1 MVLQIAVVIVPSR
14 LLVFVLVIAAVSAG
28 ATVPAQPP
36 SPILLE
42 QRQRELVLVRH
53 LRQHVADPGDGLA
66 LAADRR
72 DLQRLRSGIPPPV
85 TALPPTATDDERID
99 SLRILVDVWHARI
112 VDRTPF
118 GLMPRERLA
127 GLSQVQRAVGQL
139 QSRGGRSGLD
149 VWLPIVSDELTALV
163 HAASGQGAVSDAA
176 IDMALTVADAAATG
190 RPVSAPG
197 PYPSG
202 WGETTVAD
210 PGTRTR
216 EYPPGAYPPGS
227 SPGSQSPVPPPGG
240 PTPYR
245 LPPGY
250 EAYSG
255 AAAAGVGG
263 IAACQ
268 TLRTAAGVSRSI
280 DDMIRTAECW
290 TRTPTW
296 PGWAAQSLE
305 ALDWAT
311 GLAAAER
318 NCTALATAIDAL
330 REIGGRLSA
339 GGLAPEVATLARQAE
354 SDQRRLRGQSLCR

>member
-1 MVLQIAVVIVPSR
+1 MR
-14 LLVFVLVIAAVSAG
+14 
-28 ATVPAQPP
+28 AQTP

-42 QRQRELVLVRH
+42 QRQREIVLVRH
-53 LRQHVADPGDGLA
+53 LRQHVADPRDGLA
-66 LAADRR
+66 LSADRR
-72 DLQRLRSGIPPPV
+72 DLQRLRSGIPPPA
-85 TALPPTATDDERID
+85 TALPLAATDDELLD

-149 VWLPIVSDELTALV
+149 VWLPIVPDELNALV
-163 HAASGQGAVSDAA
+163 HAASGQGGVSDAA
-176 IDMALTVADAAATG
+176 IDMALTVADAA
-190 RPVSAPG
+190 VSGVGSG
-197 PYPSG
+197 PPARYG
-202 WGETTVAD
+202 G
-210 PGTRTR
+210 
-216 EYPPGAYPPGS
+216 
-227 SPGSQSPVPPPGG
+227 QPPGG
-240 PTPYR
+240 HYPGGATPLPPSGGPAPYT

-268 TLRTAAGVSRSI
+268 TLRTAAGVSQSVN
-280 DDMIRTAECW
+280 DMIRASECW

-296 PGWAAQSLE
+296 PGWAAQALE

-318 NCTALATAIDAL
+318 NCAALGTAIDAL
-330 REIGGRLSA
+330 RQIGGRLSA
-339 GGLAPEVATLARQAE
+339 GGLAGEVATLARQAE
-354 SDQRRLRGQSLCR
+354 SDQRRLRSQSLCR